1 MSKKTARKAYRCFCV
16 LRKDCWY
23 AFQAEKKSTGMP
35 YRFTPSHFIPWN
47 AFPFFLGLVRAWGKC
62 CENHVRAV
70 DRLSAANSQDALGPL
85 QAQSLCLVIPAVI
98 TGSSHCDVI
107 RNSFG
112 ELSDNDDDDDENFQV
127 MFQCPKSFSSFKIFF
142 VILPHSRVKFDALL
156 NWDIFKIEVCT
167 ASITTCY

>member
-1 MSKKTARKAYRCFCV
+1 MSKKLPGKHTGVFVFSEKIADTLSRR
-16 LRKDCWY
+16 R
-23 AFQAEKKSTGMP
+23 KKSTGMP

-156 NWDIFKIEVCT
+156 NW
-167 ASITTCY
+167 